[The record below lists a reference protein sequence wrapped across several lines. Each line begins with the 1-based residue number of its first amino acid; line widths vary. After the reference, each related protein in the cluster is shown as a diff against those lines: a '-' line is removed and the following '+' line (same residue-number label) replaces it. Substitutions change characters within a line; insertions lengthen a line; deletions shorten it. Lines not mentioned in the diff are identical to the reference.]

1 MQKLAGIASEIM
13 QQSGSPALS
22 QESSSGPPSGS
33 SSGPSDELLTRLLPM
48 ISAISQSGQ
57 TPCNP
62 SKRQLLDALRPF
74 LSSATC
80 AQIDHAE
87 HIVSMAQMAKAAQ
100 AMLMQSG
107 QQEV

>member
-1 MQKLAGIASEIM
+1 
-13 QQSGSPALS
+13 
-22 QESSSGPPSGS
+22 
-33 SSGPSDELLTRLLPM
+33 M
-48 ISAISQSGQ
+48 ISTISQSGH

-62 SKRQLLDALRPF
+62 AKQQLLDALRPF
-74 LSSATC
+74 LSPSTC

-100 AMLMQSG
+100 ALLLQSG

>member
-22 QESSSGPPSGS
+22 QESSSGS
-33 SSGPSDELLTRLLPM
+33 SDELLTRLLPM

-74 LSSATC
+74 LSSATR
-80 AQIDHAE
+80 AQIDRAE